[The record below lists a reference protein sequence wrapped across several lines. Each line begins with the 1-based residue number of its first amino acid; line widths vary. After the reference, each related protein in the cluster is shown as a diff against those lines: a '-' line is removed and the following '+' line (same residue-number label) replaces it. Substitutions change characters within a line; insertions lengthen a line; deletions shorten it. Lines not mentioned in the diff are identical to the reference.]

1 MLGMCDPLLAVSS
14 MLLGGA
20 AAYVILSIAERMRAP
35 DQGPVKLRW
44 LTIGAVAAGL
54 EIWAIHYI
62 GNLAFCPPVSAAQ
75 DSSLA
80 ILSLLS
86 AGATG
91 AVAVYLISS
100 HTDSWMRVVSGGML
114 MGACM
119 SLTHFASMLAV
130 HQQIDLENDVLL
142 FVLSVVGIIAL
153 SIIVIAFGAWNI
165 AYGNWRVT
173 EKATAM
179 GFALA
184 GSHLIGMIPT
194 YSISEIV
201 SSAPP
206 PGIEVDLLAV
216 VAVSLSTL
224 LAIIDRQVTTASSR
238 ARASHARMIEAIE
251 SVPQGFSLFDA
262 NDRLVIY
269 NRKYREIV
277 SQPGAEVQPGDSFES
292 IICRIAKRGDI
303 PAAIGDID
311 SWVKMRL
318 DMHRNPQ
325 GPYIQQRSSG
335 EWVMINERKTQ
346 DGGTVAVTTDI
357 SALKNAEQAAEDA
370 KARLADSLALVEA
383 AKARMQE
390 ELNVGRDIQRSMLP
404 RVFPAFP
411 DRKELELYAVLE
423 PALEVGGD
431 LYDFFLLDDHRLCFV
446 IGDVSGN
453 GVPAALFMAMTKI
466 MVKTRAAS
474 DPSPAS
480 IVTHVNDALS
490 AENDSCMFVTLYLGI
505 LNLRDGT
512 LLTTNAGHNPPLL
525 KRRNGQFEWLTAQD
539 GPLVGPMPGIA
550 FKESLIQ
557 LGPGDEIFLYT
568 DGVTEADNV
577 RRELFGK
584 DRLKTVLDQSR
595 AVSVIDRIGEVMNA
609 VRGFAGSAPQA
620 DDITILGIRYL
631 GIAPSDVAVSVFRQT
646 MLNRLAVIPMIQIA
660 FERYMAQWE
669 RAKPL
674 IPTLNMALD
683 DLLNNV
689 VQYAFPNDPTEHTIE
704 VEGEVRDEYVA
715 LTITDD
721 GIPFNP
727 LTVATP
733 DLSLLLHER
742 EIGGLGIHLVRY
754 LGIAPSDV
762 AVSVFRQTMLN
773 RLAVIPMIQIAFE
786 RYMAQWERAKPLIPT
801 LNMALDDLLN
811 NVVQYAFPNDPTEH
825 TIEVEGEVRDEY
837 VALTITD
844 DGIPF
849 NPLTVA
855 TPDLSLLLHE
865 REIGGL
871 GIHLVRSMFDEVTYH
886 RNVGRNVLTV
896 KKKFVPEPSASMR
909 RPDRTGIGAFEDEWK
924 PPQPDQHARSMTMS
938 VTSHQRGD
946 VMIVTPQNRFDTNS
960 APEVERILM
969 EHIERGERKILLDLS
984 QISYISSIGLRVIL
998 KAVMTMSRAGGRV
1011 VLSGGN
1017 DHVRTVL
1024 QLSGAMVMSLHAS
1037 TLEDAISKVRETR

>member
-1 MLGMCDPLLAVSS
+1 
-14 MLLGGA
+14 
-20 AAYVILSIAERMRAP
+20 
-35 DQGPVKLRW
+35 
-44 LTIGAVAAGL
+44 
-54 EIWAIHYI
+54 
-62 GNLAFCPPVSAAQ
+62 
-75 DSSLA
+75 
-80 ILSLLS
+80 
-86 AGATG
+86 
-91 AVAVYLISS
+91 
-100 HTDSWMRVVSGGML
+100 
-114 MGACM
+114 
-119 SLTHFASMLAV
+119 
-130 HQQIDLENDVLL
+130 
-142 FVLSVVGIIAL
+142 
-153 SIIVIAFGAWNI
+153 
-165 AYGNWRVT
+165 
-173 EKATAM
+173 
-179 GFALA
+179 
-184 GSHLIGMIPT
+184 
-194 YSISEIV
+194 
-201 SSAPP
+201 
-206 PGIEVDLLAV
+206 
-216 VAVSLSTL
+216 
-224 LAIIDRQVTTASSR
+224 
-238 ARASHARMIEAIE
+238 
-251 SVPQGFSLFDA
+251 GFSLFDA
-262 NDRLVIY
+262 NDRLVIC
-269 NRKYREIV
+269 NRKYREMV

-346 DGGTVAVTTDI
+346 DGGTVALTTDI

-466 MVKTRAAS
+466 MVKTREAS

-525 KRRNGQFEWLTAQD
+525 KRRNGKFEWLTAQD

-660 FERYMAQWE
+660 FERY
-669 RAKPL
+669 
-674 IPTLNMALD
+674 
-683 DLLNNV
+683 V
-689 VQYAFPNDPTEHTIE
+689 
-704 VEGEVRDEYVA
+704 
-715 LTITDD
+715 
-721 GIPFNP
+721 
-727 LTVATP
+727 
-733 DLSLLLHER
+733 
-742 EIGGLGIHLVRY
+742 
-754 LGIAPSDV
+754 
-762 AVSVFRQTMLN
+762 
-773 RLAVIPMIQIAFE
+773 
-786 RYMAQWERAKPLIPT
+786 AQWERAKPLIPT

-924 PPQPDQHARSMTMS
+924 PPQPDQHVRSMTMS

>member
-1 MLGMCDPLLAVSS
+1 MLRMCDPLLAVSS

-35 DQGPVKLRW
+35 DQGPVKMRW

-54 EIWAIHYI
+54 VIWAIHYI

-75 DSSLA
+75 DSALA

-91 AVAVYLISS
+91 AMAVYLISS
-100 HTDSWMRVVSGGML
+100 HADSRMRLVSGGML

-119 SLTHFASMLAV
+119 TLTHFTSMLAV

-194 YSISEIV
+194 YSISEIA

-262 NDRLVIY
+262 DDRLVIF
-269 NRKYREIV
+269 NRKYREVV

-292 IICRIAKRGDI
+292 IIRRIAKRGDI

-742 EIGGLGIHLVRY
+742 EIGGLGIHLVR
-754 LGIAPSDV
+754 
-762 AVSVFRQTMLN
+762 
-773 RLAVIPMIQIAFE
+773 
-786 RYMAQWERAKPLIPT
+786 
-801 LNMALDDLLN
+801 
-811 NVVQYAFPNDPTEH
+811 
-825 TIEVEGEVRDEY
+825 
-837 VALTITD
+837 
-844 DGIPF
+844 
-849 NPLTVA
+849 
-855 TPDLSLLLHE
+855 
-865 REIGGL
+865 
-871 GIHLVRSMFDEVTYH
+871 SMFDEVTYH

-924 PPQPDQHARSMTMS
+924 PPQPDQHVRSMTMS

>member
-1 MLGMCDPLLAVSS
+1 
-14 MLLGGA
+14 
-20 AAYVILSIAERMRAP
+20 
-35 DQGPVKLRW
+35 
-44 LTIGAVAAGL
+44 
-54 EIWAIHYI
+54 
-62 GNLAFCPPVSAAQ
+62 
-75 DSSLA
+75 
-80 ILSLLS
+80 
-86 AGATG
+86 
-91 AVAVYLISS
+91 
-100 HTDSWMRVVSGGML
+100 
-114 MGACM
+114 
-119 SLTHFASMLAV
+119 
-130 HQQIDLENDVLL
+130 
-142 FVLSVVGIIAL
+142 
-153 SIIVIAFGAWNI
+153 
-165 AYGNWRVT
+165 
-173 EKATAM
+173 M

-194 YSISEIV
+194 YSISDIA

-262 NDRLVIY
+262 NDRLVIC
-269 NRKYREIV
+269 NRRYREMV

-577 RRELFGK
+577 RRELFGT

-620 DDITILGIRYL
+620 DDITILGI
-631 GIAPSDVAVSVFRQT
+631 
-646 MLNRLAVIPMIQIA
+646 
-660 FERYMAQWE
+660 
-669 RAKPL
+669 
-674 IPTLNMALD
+674 
-683 DLLNNV
+683 
-689 VQYAFPNDPTEHTIE
+689 
-704 VEGEVRDEYVA
+704 
-715 LTITDD
+715 
-721 GIPFNP
+721 
-727 LTVATP
+727 
-733 DLSLLLHER
+733 
-742 EIGGLGIHLVRY
+742 RY

-924 PPQPDQHARSMTMS
+924 PPQPDQHVRSMTMS

>member
-742 EIGGLGIHLVRY
+742 EIGGLGIHLVR
-754 LGIAPSDV
+754 
-762 AVSVFRQTMLN
+762 
-773 RLAVIPMIQIAFE
+773 
-786 RYMAQWERAKPLIPT
+786 
-801 LNMALDDLLN
+801 
-811 NVVQYAFPNDPTEH
+811 
-825 TIEVEGEVRDEY
+825 
-837 VALTITD
+837 
-844 DGIPF
+844 
-849 NPLTVA
+849 
-855 TPDLSLLLHE
+855 
-865 REIGGL
+865 
-871 GIHLVRSMFDEVTYH
+871 SMFDEVTYH

>member
-1 MLGMCDPLLAVSS
+1 VGFTVLGICDPLLAVSS

-35 DQGPVKLRW
+35 DQGHVKAQW

-75 DSSLA
+75 DSALA
-80 ILSLLS
+80 VLSLLS
-86 AGATG
+86 AGAAG
-91 AVAVYLISS
+91 AIAVYLISS
-100 HTDSWMRVVSGGML
+100 HADSRMRLVSGGML

-119 SLTHFASMLAV
+119 NLTHFASMLAI
-130 HQQIDLENDVLL
+130 HQPIDLQNDVLL
-142 FVLSVVGIIAL
+142 FVLSVVGIVTL
-153 SIIVIAFGAWNI
+153 SIIVLAVGAWNI
-165 AYGNWRVT
+165 SYGNWRVT
-173 EKATAM
+173 EKASAM
-179 GFALA
+179 GLALA
-184 GSHLIGMIPT
+184 GSHLIGMIST
-194 YSISEIV
+194 YRISNV
-201 SSAPP
+201 TTSAPP

-224 LAIIDRQVTTASSR
+224 LAIIDRQVTAASR
-238 ARASHARMIEAIE
+238 LARASHARMTEAIE
-251 SVPQGFSLFDA
+251 SVPQWFALFDPD
-262 NDRLVIY
+262 DRLVIC
-269 NRKYREIV
+269 NRKYREVV
-277 SQPGAEVQPGDSFES
+277 SRPGVEVRLGDSFES
-292 IICRIAKRGDI
+292 IIRRTVEWGDI
-303 PAAIGDID
+303 PVAIGDVE
-311 SWVKMRL
+311 SWIQKRL
-318 DMHRNPQ
+318 DMHHQPQ
-325 GPYIQQRSSG
+325 GPYIQYRSSG
-335 EWVMINERKTQ
+335 EWIQINERRTH
-346 DGGTVAVTTDI
+346 DGGLVFIATDI
-357 SALKNAEQAAEDA
+357 TALKRAEQAAEDA
-370 KARLADSLALVEA
+370 TARLADSLALVNA

-423 PALEVGGD
+423 PALEIGGD
-431 LYDFFLLDDHRLCFV
+431 LYDFFLVDDHRLCFV

-490 AENDSCMFVTLYLGI
+490 ADNDSCMFVTLYLGI

-525 KRRNGQFEWLTAQD
+525 KRRDGQFEWLTAQD
-539 GPLVGPMPGIA
+539 GPLVGPMQGIA

-557 LGPGDEIFLYT
+557 LGPGDELFLYT
-568 DGVTEADNV
+568 DGVTEADNR

-584 DRLKTVLDQSR
+584 DRLKGVLDQSR
-595 AVSVIDRIGEVMNA
+595 AVSVVDRIGDVMKA
-609 VRGFAGSAPQA
+609 VKIFAGGAPQA

-631 GIAPSDVAVSVFRQT
+631 GVTPSDVAVSVFRQT
-646 MLNRLAVIPMIQIA
+646 MLNQLAVIPTIQMA
-660 FERYMAQWE
+660 FERYVAQWE

-689 VQYAFPNDPTEHTIE
+689 VQYAFPNDPIEHTIE
-704 VEGEVRDEYVA
+704 VEGEVRDECVI

-727 LTVATP
+727 LTV
-733 DLSLLLHER
+733 S
-742 EIGGLGIHLVRY
+742 
-754 LGIAPSDV
+754 
-762 AVSVFRQTMLN
+762 
-773 RLAVIPMIQIAFE
+773 
-786 RYMAQWERAKPLIPT
+786 
-801 LNMALDDLLN
+801 
-811 NVVQYAFPNDPTEH
+811 
-825 TIEVEGEVRDEY
+825 
-837 VALTITD
+837 
-844 DGIPF
+844 
-849 NPLTVA
+849 

-896 KKKFVPEPSASMR
+896 KKKFLSDPSASLR
-909 RPDRTGIGAFEDEWK
+909 HSDQTGSRAVEVGWK
-924 PPQPDQHARSMTMS
+924 APQPGQDSTSMVMS
-938 VTSHQRGD
+938 VTSHRSGD

-960 APEVERILM
+960 APEVERILTDS
-969 EHIERGERKILLDLS
+969 IERGERRIVLDLS
-984 QISYISSIGLRVIL
+984 CISYISSIGLRVIL
-998 KAVMTMSRAGGRV
+998 KAVMTMTRTGGRI

-1024 QLSGAMVMSLHAS
+1024 QLTGALMMSLHAS
-1037 TLEDAISKVRETR
+1037 TLEDAVAKVRETGS

>member
-1 MLGMCDPLLAVSS
+1 MFGMCDPLLAVSS

-20 AAYVILSIAERMRAP
+20 AAYVILSIAERMRAL
-35 DQGPVKLRW
+35 DQGPVKMRW

-62 GNLAFCPPVSAAQ
+62 GNLAFCPPISAPH
-75 DSSLA
+75 DSALA
-80 ILSLLS
+80 VLSLLS
-86 AGATG
+86 AGAAG

-100 HTDSWMRVVSGGML
+100 HADSRMRLVSGGML
-114 MGACM
+114 MGACT

-130 HQQIDLENDVLL
+130 HQPIDLENDVLL
-142 FVLSVVGIIAL
+142 FVLSVVGIVAL
-153 SIIVIAFGAWNI
+153 SIIVLSLGAWNI

-179 GFALA
+179 GSALA
-184 GSHLIGMIPT
+184 ASHLIGMIPA
-194 YSISEIV
+194 YRISDMTI
-201 SSAPP
+201 STPP

-238 ARASHARMIEAIE
+238 ARESHARMTEAIE
-251 SVPQGFSLFDA
+251 SVPQWFALFDTD
-262 NDRLVIY
+262 DRLVIC
-269 NRKYREIV
+269 NRKYRKV
-277 SQPGAEVQPGDSFES
+277 MSRGGAEVQLGDSFES
-292 IICRIAKRGDI
+292 IIRRIAEGGDI
-303 PAAIGDID
+303 PAAIGDVE
-311 SWVKMRL
+311 SWIQKRL
-318 DMHRNPQ
+318 DMHHNPQ
-325 GPYIQQRSSG
+325 GPYIQYRSSG
-335 EWVMINERKTQ
+335 EWIQINERRTH
-346 DGGTVAVTTDI
+346 DGGIVFIATDI
-357 SALKNAEQAAEDA
+357 TALKNAEQAAEDA
-370 KARLADSLALVEA
+370 KARLADSLALVKA

-423 PALEVGGD
+423 PALEIGGD
-431 LYDFFLLDDHRLCFV
+431 LYDFFLVDDHRLCFV

-466 MVKTRAAS
+466 MVKTRASS

-525 KRRNGQFEWLTAQD
+525 KRRDGRFEWLTAQD

-557 LGPGDEIFLYT
+557 LGPGDELFLYT
-568 DGVTEADNV
+568 DGVTEADNR

-584 DRLKTVLDQSR
+584 DRLKTVLDQSK
-595 AVSVIDRIGEVMNA
+595 AVSVVDRIGDVMKA
-609 VRGFAGSAPQA
+609 VKTFAGDAPQA
-620 DDITILGIRYL
+620 DDITILGIRYH
-631 GIAPSDVAVSVFRQT
+631 GIAPSDAAGVFRQT
-646 MLNRLAVIPMIQIA
+646 MPNQLMAIAMLQTA
-660 FERYMAQWE
+660 FERYVAQWE

-674 IPTLNMALD
+674 IPTFNMALD

-704 VEGEVRDEYVA
+704 VEGEVRDEYV
-715 LTITDD
+715 
-721 GIPFNP
+721 
-727 LTVATP
+727 V
-733 DLSLLLHER
+733 
-742 EIGGLGIHLVRY
+742 
-754 LGIAPSDV
+754 
-762 AVSVFRQTMLN
+762 
-773 RLAVIPMIQIAFE
+773 
-786 RYMAQWERAKPLIPT
+786 
-801 LNMALDDLLN
+801 
-811 NVVQYAFPNDPTEH
+811 
-825 TIEVEGEVRDEY
+825 
-837 VALTITD
+837 LTITD

-871 GIHLVRSMFDEVTYH
+871 GIHLVRSLFDEVIYH
-886 RNVGRNVLTV
+886 RNVGRNVLTM
-896 KKKFVPEPSASMR
+896 KKTLASKAPSPIKHTDM
-909 RPDRTGIGAFEDEWK
+909 TGISAFEIGRY
-924 PPQPDQHARSMTMS
+924 PQQSRQDSRRIDMS
-938 VTSHQRGD
+938 VESRRSGA
-946 VMIVTPQNRFDTNS
+946 VVIVTPQDRFDTNS
-960 APEVERILM
+960 APETERILTD
-969 EHIERGERKILLDLS
+969 HIERGEKRIVIDLS
-984 QISYISSIGLRVIL
+984 NISYISSIGLRVIL
-998 KAVMTMSRAGGRV
+998 KAVMAMSRTGGRV
-1011 VLSGGN
+1011 VLCDGN

-1037 TLEDAISKVRETR
+1037 TLEQALSKVQEIG

>member
-114 MGACM
+114 TGACM

-269 NRKYREIV
+269 NRKYREMV

-595 AVSVIDRIGEVMNA
+595 AASVIDRIGEVMNA

-620 DDITILGIRYL
+620 DDITILGI
-631 GIAPSDVAVSVFRQT
+631 
-646 MLNRLAVIPMIQIA
+646 
-660 FERYMAQWE
+660 
-669 RAKPL
+669 
-674 IPTLNMALD
+674 
-683 DLLNNV
+683 
-689 VQYAFPNDPTEHTIE
+689 
-704 VEGEVRDEYVA
+704 
-715 LTITDD
+715 
-721 GIPFNP
+721 
-727 LTVATP
+727 
-733 DLSLLLHER
+733 
-742 EIGGLGIHLVRY
+742 RY

-924 PPQPDQHARSMTMS
+924 PPQPDQHVRSMTMS

>member
-1 MLGMCDPLLAVSS
+1 MLGICDPLLAVSS

-20 AAYVILSIAERMRAP
+20 AAYVIVSIAERMRASDP
-35 DQGPVKLRW
+35 GPVKFRW

-62 GNLAFCPPVSAAQ
+62 GNLALCPPSSAAQ
-75 DSSLA
+75 DSALA
-80 ILSLLS
+80 VLSLLS

-91 AVAVYLISS
+91 ALAVYLISS
-100 HTDSWMRVVSGGML
+100 HTDSRMRLVSGGML

-119 SLTHFASMLAV
+119 SLTHFSSVLAV
-130 HQQIDLENDVLL
+130 HRQIDLQNDALL
-142 FVLSVVGIIAL
+142 FVLSVVGIVAL
-153 SIIVIAFGAWNI
+153 SILVLALGTWNI
-165 AYGNWRVT
+165 AHVNWRVT
-173 EKATAM
+173 EKASAM

-184 GSHLIGMIPT
+184 GSHLVGMIPT
-194 YSISEIV
+194 HSV
-201 SSAPP
+201 SGMTTGAP

-224 LAIIDRQVTTASSR
+224 LAIIDRHVTSAAKL
-238 ARASHARMIEAIE
+238 ARDSHARMTEAIE
-251 SVPQGFSLFDA
+251 SVPQWFALFDPD
-262 NDRLVIY
+262 DRLVIC
-269 NRKYREIV
+269 NRKYREVV
-277 SQPGAEVQPGDSFES
+277 SGAGTEVQLGDSFES
-292 IICRIAKRGDI
+292 IIRRTAERGEI
-303 PAAIGDID
+303 PAAIGDVE
-311 SWVKMRL
+311 SWMQKRL
-318 DMHRNPQ
+318 DIHHNPQ
-325 GPYIQQRSSG
+325 GPYIQYRSSG
-335 EWVMINERKTQ
+335 DWIQINERRTH
-346 DGGTVAVTTDI
+346 DGGIVFIATDI
-357 SALKNAEQAAEDA
+357 TALKRAEQAAEDA
-370 KARLADSLALVEA
+370 TARLADSLTLVKA

-411 DRKELELYAVLE
+411 DRKELELYAILE
-423 PALEVGGD
+423 PALEIGGD
-431 LYDFFLLDDHRLCFV
+431 LYDFFLVDDHRLCFV

-466 MVKTRAAS
+466 MVKTRASS

-525 KRRNGQFEWLTAQD
+525 KRRDGRFEWLTAQD

-557 LGPGDEIFLYT
+557 LGPGDELFLYT
-568 DGVTEADNV
+568 DGVTEADNR

-584 DRLKTVLDQSR
+584 DRLKSVLDQSK
-595 AVSVIDRIGEVMNA
+595 ATSVVDRIGDVMKA
-609 VRGFAGSAPQA
+609 VKTFAGDAPQA

-631 GIAPSDVAVSVFRQT
+631 GVAPSDVAVSVFRQS
-646 MLNRLAVIPMIQIA
+646 MLNQLAAIPMMQTA
-660 FERYMAQWE
+660 LERYVAQWE

-689 VQYAFPNDPTEHTIE
+689 VQYAFPNDPTEHAIV
-704 VEGEVRDEYVA
+704 VEGEVRDEC
-715 LTITDD
+715 
-721 GIPFNP
+721 
-727 LTVATP
+727 
-733 DLSLLLHER
+733 
-742 EIGGLGIHLVRY
+742 
-754 LGIAPSDV
+754 
-762 AVSVFRQTMLN
+762 
-773 RLAVIPMIQIAFE
+773 
-786 RYMAQWERAKPLIPT
+786 
-801 LNMALDDLLN
+801 
-811 NVVQYAFPNDPTEH
+811 VV
-825 TIEVEGEVRDEY
+825 
-837 VALTITD
+837 LTITD

-886 RNVGRNVLTV
+886 RNVGRNVLTM
-896 KKKFVPEPSASMR
+896 KKKFVREPAASLNP
-909 RPDRTGIGAFEDEWK
+909 PDRTGIEAFEGTGK
-924 PPQPDQHARSMTMS
+924 PPQPGPDSASMAMS
-938 VTSHQRGD
+938 VTSHRSGG

-960 APEVERILM
+960 APEVERVLT
-969 EHIERGERKILLDLS
+969 EHIERGERQIVLDLS
-984 QISYISSIGLRVIL
+984 RISYISSIGLRVIL
-998 KAVMTMSRAGGRV
+998 KAVMTMTRTGGRV

-1017 DHVRTVL
+1017 DHVGTVL
-1024 QLSGAMVMSLHAS
+1024 QLSGALMMSLYAP
-1037 TLEDAISKVRETR
+1037 TLQDAISKVREPH

>member
-1 MLGMCDPLLAVSS
+1 VLGMCDPLLAVSS

-165 AYGNWRVT
+165 GYGNWRVT

-194 YSISEIV
+194 YSISEIA

-262 NDRLVIY
+262 NDRLVIC
-269 NRKYREIV
+269 NRKYREMV

-577 RRELFGK
+577 RRELFGT

-620 DDITILGIRYL
+620 DDITILGI
-631 GIAPSDVAVSVFRQT
+631 
-646 MLNRLAVIPMIQIA
+646 
-660 FERYMAQWE
+660 
-669 RAKPL
+669 
-674 IPTLNMALD
+674 
-683 DLLNNV
+683 
-689 VQYAFPNDPTEHTIE
+689 
-704 VEGEVRDEYVA
+704 
-715 LTITDD
+715 
-721 GIPFNP
+721 
-727 LTVATP
+727 
-733 DLSLLLHER
+733 
-742 EIGGLGIHLVRY
+742 RY

-924 PPQPDQHARSMTMS
+924 PPQPDQHVRSMTMS